1 MVDEKEC
8 EKGKRKEPQERMW
21 ESEWDDMK
29 KRKRRKISQQ
39 IIPKF
44 FYWIILWLYPVH
56 VKNAFTDKS
65 GFYINQIIA

>member
-29 KRKRRKISQQ
+29 KRKRSKNKSANNPKI
-39 IIPKF
+39 
-44 FYWIILWLYPVH
+44 LLLNYPL
-56 VKNAFTDKS
+56 AISSTC
-65 GFYINQIIA
+65 